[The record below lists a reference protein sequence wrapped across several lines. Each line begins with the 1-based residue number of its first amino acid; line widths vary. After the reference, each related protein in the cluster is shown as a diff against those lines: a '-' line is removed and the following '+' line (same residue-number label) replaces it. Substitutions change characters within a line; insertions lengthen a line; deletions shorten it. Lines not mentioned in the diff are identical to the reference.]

1 MAIFIALAFI
11 LLNYSNENSL
21 AINLMIV
28 TDPVIPSEKNFQPDN
43 AC

>member
-11 LLNYSNENSL
+11 LLSIHENSL

-28 TDPVIPSEKNFQPDN
+28 DPVIPSEKNFQPDN